1 MRINITA
8 KFTLGDI
15 PMITVYP
22 RMIKRQRQL
31 PWSRD
36 VYEYIEEKMK
46 DTSSENQVRY
56 LYLKSLLKDRYHRRN
71 NMRNG

>member
-1 MRINITA
+1 
-8 KFTLGDI
+8 
-15 PMITVYP
+15 MITVYP
-22 RMIKRQRQL
+22 KLLKRQQHL
-31 PWSRD
+31 PWRRD

>member
-8 KFTLGDI
+8 KFTLGDN

-22 RMIKRQRQL
+22 RLFKRQRQL

-71 NMRNG
+71 NIKMD

>member
-1 MRINITA
+1 MVTA
-8 KFTLGDI
+8 
-15 PMITVYP
+15 YP
-22 RMIKRQRQL
+22 KLLQEQLKL
-31 PWSRD
+31 PWRRD

-71 NMRNG
+71 NIKLD